1 MVNLTN
7 RMRKLTEKLLKIR
20 CGSGAAILPPEVTRI
35 HLRFSREGRD
45 SGHMGVQSFWKQDL
59 RQLKF
64 HNPAVTMTVD
74 RSLKQDDTAYMFV
87 HFTNSDTAA
96 AAADTPISSTTTKLT
111 SSAPTSKS
119 EPGAPTERVEQV
131 KVKNI
136 GRPAIV
142 EQLFKLTNAV
152 KIETSPED
160 KQRIQEL
167 RDQEKRSKKD
177 RALIQIVKRNTK
189 LAKEKELL
197 KLGGM
202 AD

>member
-7 RMRKLTEKLLKIR
+7 RMRKLTEIR

-45 SGHMGVQSFWKQDL
+45 SGHMGIQSFWKQDL
-59 RQLKF
+59 RQLKY
-64 HNPAVTMTVD
+64 HNPAVAMTVD
-74 RSLKQDDTAYMFV
+74 RSLKQDDTAYMFI
-87 HFTNSDTAA
+87 HFAKSDAVATSN
-96 AAADTPISSTTTKLT
+96 TPVSSTSTKLT
-111 SSAPTSKS
+111 STTALKS
-119 EPGAPTERVEQV
+119 ELGALTERVEQV

-136 GRPAIV
+136 GRPAIT
-142 EQLFKLTNAV
+142 EQLFKLTNAI

-167 RDQEKRSKKD
+167 RDQEKKSKKD
-177 RALIQIVKRNTK
+177 RALIQIVKRNNK

-202 AD
+202 AS